1 MPFEVESATAREQL
15 KMNNKLGVIRLEPQ
29 GPSGIGL
36 VDMELEQGDFQSP
49 LPEQQIHV

>member
-1 MPFEVESATAREQL
+1 
-15 KMNNKLGVIRLEPQ
+15 MNNKLSVIRLEPH

-49 LPEQQIHV
+49 LPEQQVHVYFEDEKLG